1 MSGSESSSLPLPA
14 RPSID
19 DRDVW
24 RIYWQQLGQPWRT
37 EPEINEERQKDLAEP
52 VGAIPPYKVS
62 LNVEH
67 LLRSMVRPYCPHS
80 LRSPTQPQPMLQTTF
95 LPRSNKCR
103 ATNLYKTV
111 LSGSHSEFSLVAR
124 QVVLLVVCKSV
135 VRIS

>member
-67 LLRSMVRPYCPHS
+67 LLRSMVRPYCP
-80 LRSPTQPQPMLQTTF
+80 
-95 LPRSNKCR
+95 PRKKGAYTYEQHRN
-103 ATNLYKTV
+103 
-111 LSGSHSEFSLVAR
+111 
-124 QVVLLVVCKSV
+124 CKD
-135 VRIS
+135 RYEGLGIE